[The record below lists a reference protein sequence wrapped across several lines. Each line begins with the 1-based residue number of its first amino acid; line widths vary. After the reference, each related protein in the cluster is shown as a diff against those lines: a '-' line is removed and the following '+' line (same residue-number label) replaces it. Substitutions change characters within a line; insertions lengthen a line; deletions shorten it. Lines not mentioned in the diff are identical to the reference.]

1 VAQQWFYKLADGRDS
16 GPLSSSALKRLA
28 DSGQINPSTP
38 VKQAAGERWV
48 PAARV
53 TGLFPLAPSPSA
65 PVVPP
70 PLPQVAQVDAPAAP
84 VPSPM
89 RGDVR
94 RLAGISILGWMVIS
108 VIGTIAIVS
117 MALVILFLN
126 RGDKAPSQE
135 TVVVDKAT
143 AEHPKPTAD
152 ATKPPPAT
160 TAKNDQLPS
169 EKPSESLIASEPAKP
184 APRTTEEI
192 LAAVEPAVVTIHVT
206 KTQGK
211 GTGSGFLIDG
221 DGTIVTNYHV
231 IEGAKSANVVF
242 RDGTSAEVS
251 GFLGLSPGN
260 DLALLHAASGVTQ
273 VRPLVLAKAPPGK
286 TESVFTF
293 GAPIGLSGTVSTGI
307 VSGLRTGR
315 EFQPPIKTVYDALG
329 FAPEATWIQTTA
341 PISHG
346 NSGGP
351 LVNSSGEVVG
361 VNTWTCPIDNAQ
373 NLNFAISAS
382 HVLMLLGSEHLQLH
396 ALSELPPRRVDE
408 RLAAAEARK
417 RQAAE
422 RAQALAEAKKAEAKQ
437 SELASLSERI
447 AVAKE
452 EYQQIE
458 QEAIVAAAKRGDAFT
473 QAMAAEAVA
482 GKAAAQITDLQ
493 TRIDQLTADLN
504 ARSSSEIS
512 RRDQMVRRAQA
523 VTQQAAL
530 KEQYG
535 SLEAKYKDLD
545 TSARDLK
552 TQLDSLQA
560 KKASRSLEL
569 RRMQIQYDLL
579 AHGPSPEAAKD
590 EATASAWRGI
600 KKGMKTA
607 EVQTLLGKPS
617 KTESQARNPDV
628 GPAAGRGGIVWQ
640 YKYQEAGTTVGIVGT
655 IRFIT
660 GKVVDWEVPPWACVN

>member
-1 VAQQWFYKLADGRDS
+1 M
-16 GPLSSSALKRLA
+16 
-28 DSGQINPSTP
+28 
-38 VKQAAGERWV
+38 
-48 PAARV
+48 
-53 TGLFPLAPSPSA
+53 
-65 PVVPP
+65 PP
-70 PLPQVAQVDAPAAP
+70 PLPRAERADAPAAA
-84 VPSPM
+84 VASPT

-94 RLAGISILGWMVIS
+94 RLAG
-108 VIGTIAIVS
+108 TIAIVS
-117 MALVILFLN
+117 IALTILFLN
-126 RGDKAPSQE
+126 RGAKAPPQG
-135 TVVVDKAT
+135 TVVVEKPAT
-143 AEHPKPTAD
+143 EHLKPTAD
-152 ATKPPPAT
+152 AIKPSPVT
-160 TAKNDQLPS
+160 TAKNEHVPS
-169 EKPSESLIASEPAKP
+169 EKPVESLVASEPAKP
-184 APRTTEEI
+184 AAKSTEEI
-192 LAAVEPAVVTIHVT
+192 LAAVEPAVVTIHLM

-251 GFLGLSPGN
+251 GFLGLSPGD

-273 VRPLVLAKAPPGK
+273 VRPLVLAKAPAGK
-286 TESVFTF
+286 TETVFTF

-307 VSGLRTGR
+307 VSGLRIAR

-329 FAPEATWIQTTA
+329 FDPDATWIQTTA

-351 LVNSSGEVVG
+351 LVNSGGEVVG

-382 HVLMLLGSEHLQLH
+382 HVSTLLGSEHLQLH
-396 ALSELPPRRVDE
+396 ALSELPPPRVDE

-422 RAQALAEAKKAEAKQ
+422 RAQALEEAKRAEAKQ

-452 EYQQIE
+452 DYKQIE
-458 QEAIVAAAKRGDAFT
+458 QEAIVAAAKRGDAFA

-482 GKAAAQITDLQ
+482 GKVAAQITDLQ

-569 RRMQIQYDLL
+569 RRMQIRYDLL
-579 AHGPSPEAAKD
+579 AHGPSPEANKD
-590 EATASAWRGI
+590 VATASAWRGI

-628 GPAAGRGGIVWQ
+628 ASAAGRGGIVWQ
-640 YKYQEAGTTVGIVGT
+640 YKYQETGTTVGIVGT
-655 IRFIT
+655 IHFIT